1 MLASFSDIS
10 SMECVLVADALEEVV
25 LNMLLPLA
33 AVAVGIVTGVVLL
46 TKDVNEY
53 SISEETGA
61 KVIQA
66 SSEHEVVVK
75 SNVVSKET
83 VDVLP
88 CKQESS
94 LQCVV
99 VRIKVV
105 SLDTVLVDQEI
116 GGTGMLVV
124 GSTEVVGSVDVV
136 ESAELVGSLDVV
148 GSAELVGSAE
158 VLEDSAVEVGIL
170 VGSTV
175 NVVALLESIA
185 VTVVVTVSL
194 GPVTELV
201 EELDKDSELEVT
213 AILVPVTVTVVS
225 GIVTVSVTVKF

>member
-75 SNVVSKET
+75 SNVVSKDT

-99 VRIKVV
+99 VKIKVV

-116 GGTGMLVV
+116 GGTGMLVF
-124 GSTEVVGSVDVV
+124 GST
-136 ESAELVGSLDVV
+136 ELVGSLDVV

-225 GIVTVSVTVKF
+225 GMVTVSVTVKF

>member
-136 ESAELVGSLDVV
+136 ESAELVGSVDV
-148 GSAELVGSAE
+148 VGSAE

-225 GIVTVSVTVKF
+225 GMVTVSVTVKF

>member
-1 MLASFSDIS
+1 MMASFSDIS

-75 SNVVSKET
+75 SKVVSKET

-88 CKQESS
+88 CKQESL

-99 VRIKVV
+99 VKIKVV
-105 SLDTVLVDQEI
+105 SLDIVLVDQEI
-116 GGTGMLVV
+116 GGTGML
-124 GSTEVVGSVDVV
+124 VVGSVDVV
-136 ESAELVGSLDVV
+136 ESAELVGSLDV
-148 GSAELVGSAE
+148 VGSAE

-225 GIVTVSVTVKF
+225 GMVTVSVTVKF

>member
-1 MLASFSDIS
+1 MMASFSDNS
-10 SMECVLVADALEEVV
+10 SMECVLVADKLEDVV
-25 LNMLLPLA
+25 LNMLLPFA

-46 TKDVNEY
+46 TNDVNEY

-99 VRIKVV
+99 VKIKVV

-124 GSTEVVGSVDVV
+124 GSTEPV
-136 ESAELVGSLDVV
+136 ESAEVVGSTEPVESANVV
-148 GSAELVGSAE
+148 GSAK
-158 VLEDSAVEVGIL
+158 VLEDSSVEVGIL

-175 NVVALLESIA
+175 KVVALVESIA

-201 EELDKDSELEVT
+201 VELDKDSELEVT
-213 AILVPVTVTVVS
+213 AMLVPVTVTVVS
-225 GIVTVSVTVKF
+225 GMVTVSVTVMF